1 MVFVHRTKRFRKCE
15 KLIAD
20 CENCNPLIATR
31 LPCFTDA
38 DCVIPAPFSRESR
51 WFITAG
57 AAWPGS
63 RRLNM
68 RSFVLAGLMAATAMP
83 AVAYPDSPSRAD
95 RSEEHTSEL
104 QSLMRISYAVFSLKK
119 QTHYFFIQVL
129 SHPPTPNQHLT
140 SILSQHTL

>member
-1 MVFVHRTKRFRKCE
+1 MRISDWSSDVCSS
-15 KLIAD
+15 D
-20 CENCNPLIATR
+20 LIATR

-83 AVAYPDSPSRAD
+83 AVAYADSPSRAEARHD
-95 RSEEHTSEL
+95 RREKIGRASCRERVC
-104 QSLMRISYAVFSLKK
+104 QYV
-119 QTHYFFIQVL
+119 
-129 SHPPTPNQHLT
+129 
-140 SILSQHTL
+140 

>member
-83 AVAYPDSPSRAD
+83 AVAYADSPSREIGRASC
-95 RSEEHTSEL
+95 RERVC
-104 QSLMRISYAVFSLKK
+104 QYV
-119 QTHYFFIQVL
+119 
-129 SHPPTPNQHLT
+129 
-140 SILSQHTL
+140 